1 MTALNVLF
9 DFAGNV
15 IFGEEIIGL
24 PTTSF
29 GPRSPPQ
36 QTYTTG
42 AGGTYQLRP
51 EYSRPGMQI
60 VAGRMATFVAPV
72 AFSAVVA
79 DAIVADY
86 ATYVVD
92 RAPEHQRKGMWQTYS
107 QMLTGTGIGVGS
119 AVNFNQF

>member
-1 MTALNVLF
+1 MTTLNVLF
-9 DFAGNV
+9 DMAGNLILDDEV
-15 IFGEEIIGL
+15 IGL

-29 GPRSPPQ
+29 GPRSAPQ

-51 EYSRPGMQI
+51 ELSRPGMQI

-72 AFSAVVA
+72 AISVVVA

-86 ATYVVD
+86 ATYVVE
-92 RAPEHQRKGMWQTYS
+92 RAPEHQRKGMWQTYA

-119 AVNFNQF
+119 GINF

>member
-1 MTALNVLF
+1 MTTLNVLF
-9 DFAGNV
+9 DMAGNLIIDDEV
-15 IFGEEIIGL
+15 IGL

-29 GPRSPPQ
+29 GPRSAPQ

-51 EYSRPGMQI
+51 ELSRPGMQI

-72 AFSAVVA
+72 AISVVVA

-119 AVNFNQF
+119 GINL

>member
-1 MTALNVLF
+1 MTTLNVLF
-9 DFAGNV
+9 DMAGNL
-15 IFGEEIIGL
+15 IFDDEVIGL

-29 GPRSPPQ
+29 GPRSAPQ

-51 EYSRPGMQI
+51 ELSRPGMQI

-72 AFSAVVA
+72 AISVVVA

-86 ATYVVD
+86 ATYVVV
-92 RAPEHQRKGMWQTYS
+92 RAPEHQRKSMWQTYS
-107 QMLTGTGIGVGS
+107 QMLTGTGVGVGS
-119 AVNFNQF
+119 GINL